1 MFDYNHVSKDEEFKK
16 KDFEK
21 EVDDLFSRKPRRL
34 DDDRSFFERA
44 DRFSKELPS
53 RDYERRMPREEP
65 RDWRDES
72 RDLRDDY
79 RGRPLPR
86 DEYDDRRRFDTRYEE
101 RRRDDRDKYVRRED
115 IYRDR
120 DRDRELGRDRDLA
133 RDRESGRDR
142 DLGRDKDLGRDR
154 DMGRDRYRD
163 SRRDDSRNRS
173 KSREKDSRKRGRS
186 RENDIVDH
194 SKKSKENETKSNT
207 DPPKHIIMVDDLL
220 EPPGR
225 DMRPEKIVVI
235 LRGLYELSKSFFN

>member
-21 EVDDLFSRKPRRL
+21 EMDELFTRKARRF
-34 DDDRSFFERA
+34 DDDRSFFERVDRG
-44 DRFSKELPS
+44 DRFSKEPPS
-53 RDYERRMPREEP
+53 RDYERRMPREEL

-72 RDLRDDY
+72 RELRDDY
-79 RGRPLPR
+79 RGRPPPR
-86 DEYDDRRRFDTRYEE
+86 DEYDDRRRFDRYEE

-120 DRDRELGRDRDLA
+120 ERDRDFGRDR
-133 RDRESGRDR
+133 
-142 DLGRDKDLGRDR
+142 DLGRDR

-163 SRRDDSRNRS
+163 SRREDSRNRS

-186 RENDIVDH
+186 RESDNSDH
-194 SKKSKENETKSNT
+194 SKKVKENETKSNV
-207 DPPKHIIMVDDLL
+207 DLPKHIIMVDDLL

-235 LRGLYELSKSFFN
+235 LRGLYEILF